1 MPQRYVC
8 SMPCYRS
15 FPTTRALVAHRMNR
29 TECRERW
36 DTFLRNLNPYD
47 DSSEYED
54 ANAVIEPPDF
64 SSNDSIESDSSDSG
78 GEEQVPQVLQPTPRE
93 PHDTD
98 RNEEEVFNGAG
109 HVFAQGDPPF
119 LEWRRKQES
128 LGHNLYYPFAG
139 RKEWLMACWLHR
151 SQLSMSLIDEFLRME
166 YVRFVYTHSHPP
178 TDSFLGQV
186 SFSLLQV
193 GSRAS

>member
-8 SMPCYRS
+8 NAPCYRS
-15 FPTTRALVAHRMNR
+15 FTTTRALVAHRMNR
-29 TECRERW
+29 MECRERW
-36 DTFLRNLNPYD
+36 DTFLHNLTPYE
-47 DSSEYED
+47 DSSEYEE
-54 ANAVIEPPDF
+54 ANAVVPPPVP
-64 SSNDSIESDSSDSG
+64 SSNASTEPDSSNGSQ
-78 GEEQVPQVLQPTPRE
+78 EEEVPQPTPTPRE

-109 HVFAQGDPPF
+109 HIFAQGEPPF

-139 RKEWLMACWLHR
+139 RKEWLMACWLHK
-151 SQLSMSLIDEFLRME
+151 SQLSMSLIDDFLRME
-166 YVRFVYTHSHPP
+166 YVSLVYTHSRHS
-178 TDSFLGQV
+178 TDSFLDQV

-193 GSRAS
+193 GSRAP